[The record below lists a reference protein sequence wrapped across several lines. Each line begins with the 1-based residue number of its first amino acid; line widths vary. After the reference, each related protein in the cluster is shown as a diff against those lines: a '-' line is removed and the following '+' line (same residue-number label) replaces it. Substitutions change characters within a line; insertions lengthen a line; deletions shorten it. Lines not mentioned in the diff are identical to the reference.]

1 MSDMGFILPVV
12 AALFGAAMGSFLN
25 VVIYRL
31 PRESLSI
38 ARPLRSFCPECGH
51 TLAWFENIP
60 ILSYLFLGGRCREC
74 RKSIPLRYPLV
85 EFLTLGLFF
94 IVTVREMDGFLE
106 EGPDRLQLIG
116 IYVVHLALVMSAIV
130 VTFID
135 IDLRIIPN
143 EINYGGVTAGIVLA
157 PLLPR
162 LHETDAI
169 FEWLAGQVAPEFA
182 SLGTSLAGAI
192 AGATLM
198 LLVAIV
204 GKKVFRKDA
213 MGMGDVKFMAFMGAF
228 FGWGGCL
235 VIFLLACLSGA
246 FIGIGY
252 KISTG
257 KQEIPFGPFL
267 SLGFVTYLL
276 FREEVM
282 TFITRTWPQ
291 WVNGIMS

>member
-1 MSDMGFILPVV
+1 MSDLGFFLPIV

-38 ARPLRSFCPECGH
+38 ARPRRSFCPECGH

-85 EFLTLGLFF
+85 EFLTLALFF
-94 IVTVREMDGFLE
+94 VVTVREMDGFLE
-106 EGPDRLQLIG
+106 EGPGRLQLFG
-116 IYVVHLALVMSAIV
+116 IYIVHLALVMSAIV

-143 EINYGGVTAGIVLA
+143 EINYGGVAAGIVLS

-162 LHETDAI
+162 LHEADAI
-169 FEWLAGQVAPEFA
+169 FGWLARGLAPELA
-182 SLGTSLAGAI
+182 SLGASLAGAA
-192 AGATLM
+192 AGAALT
-198 LLVAIV
+198 LLVAIA
-204 GKKVFRKDA
+204 GKKIFRKDA

-228 FGWGGCL
+228 CGWAGCL
-235 VIFLLACLSGA
+235 VIFLLACLAGA
-246 FIGIGY
+246 AIGIGY
-252 KISTG
+252 RLATG